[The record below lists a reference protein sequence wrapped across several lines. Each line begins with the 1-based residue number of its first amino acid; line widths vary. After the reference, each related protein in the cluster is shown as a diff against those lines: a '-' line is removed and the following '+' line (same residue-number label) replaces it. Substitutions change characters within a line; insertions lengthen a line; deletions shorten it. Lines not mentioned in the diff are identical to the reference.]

1 MNATSR
7 LLAVGAGLTMA
18 IVIPNGSGVASAAG
32 EPSVVVVS
40 TTPTNGLAPAT
51 VSGPAA
57 SHSYQIAATV
67 PLGGSLSPVQSP
79 AKTAQGDTSFSSE
92 VLVKDAA
99 GKVVGA
105 YDAPYAIDAKGSV
118 LTATYRIEGT
128 NLVQTVPFDRTTA
141 FPLRVLLSDYA
152 PVTLGQGDGFTAM
165 VSQVTVPSNYVYNP
179 SRGSLHDYCTSSPD
193 SYLAADFRGPC
204 ARHDLCYEAPGN
216 HKSACDNTFH
226 GHLVNNCDYAFGSWN
241 PVRYSCRVAAAEYWA
256 AVTAFGDDT

>member
-1 MNATSR
+1 MNAISR
-7 LLAVGAGLTMA
+7 LLAVGAGLTMS
-18 IVIPNGSGVASAAG
+18 IVVPFGSGVALAAG
-32 EPSVVVVS
+32 EPSVVVS
-40 TTPTNGLAPAT
+40 TIPTNGLAPVT

-57 SHSYQIAATV
+57 PHSYQIAATV
-67 PLGGSLSPVQSP
+67 PLGGSLSPVKS
-79 AKTAQGDTSFSSE
+79 AQGDTSFSSE

-118 LTATYRIEGT
+118 LPATYRIEGT

-141 FPLRVLLSDYA
+141 FPVSVLLSDYA
-152 PVTLGQGDGFTAM
+152 PVTLGQGGFTVM
-165 VSQVTVPSNYVYNP
+165 VSLVTVPSNYVYNP

-193 SYLAADFRGPC
+193 SYLAANFRGPC

-216 HKSACDNTFH
+216 HKSACDNTFY
-226 GHLVNNCDYAFGSWN
+226 GHLVNNCDYAYGSLN
-241 PVRYSCRVAAAEYWA
+241 PIRYSCRVVAGEYWA